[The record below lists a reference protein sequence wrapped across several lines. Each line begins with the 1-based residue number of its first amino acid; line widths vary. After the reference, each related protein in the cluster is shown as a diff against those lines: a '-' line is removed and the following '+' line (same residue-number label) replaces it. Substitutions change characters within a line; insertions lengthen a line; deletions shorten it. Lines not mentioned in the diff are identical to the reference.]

1 MDTQA
6 AQRVAHDGGADLFGV
21 CPFVTSQSI
30 LQGKWA
36 ILILHHLAE
45 GPLRF
50 NELIRRMDVAQGTLS
65 KQLKNLE
72 HEGLVRR
79 TVHTDGP
86 LRVEYELTDIG
97 LKFRG
102 VLDAIEA
109 WGNDYIEFLRTHDGD
124 DVR

>member
-21 CPFVTSQSI
+21 CPFVTS
-30 LQGKWA
+30 
-36 ILILHHLAE
+36 
-45 GPLRF
+45 PLRF
-50 NELIRRMDVAQGTLS
+50 NELLRRMDVAQGTLS

-79 TVHTDGP
+79 IVHADGP
-86 LRVEYELTDIG
+86 LRVEYELTGIG

-109 WGNDYIEFLRTHDGD
+109 WGNDYIEFLHANRG
-124 DVR
+124 

>member
-21 CPFVTSQSI
+21 CPFVTSQSV

-50 NELIRRMDVAQGTLS
+50 NELLRRMDVAQGTLS
-65 KQLKNLE
+65 KQLKNL
-72 HEGLVRR
+72 VRR
-79 TVHTDGP
+79 IVHADGP
-86 LRVEYELTDIG
+86 LRVEYELTGIG

-109 WGNDYIEFLRTHDGD
+109 WGNDYIEFLHANRG
-124 DVR
+124 

>member
-6 AQRVAHDGGADLFGV
+6 AQRVARDGGADLFGV
-21 CPFVTSQSI
+21 CPFVTSQSV

-50 NELIRRMDVAQGTLS
+50 NELLRRMDVAQGTLS

-79 TVHTDGP
+79 IVHADGP
-86 LRVEYELTDIG
+86 LRVEYELTGIG

-109 WGNDYIEFLRTHDGD
+109 WGNDYIEFLHANRG
-124 DVR
+124 